1 MMRVPICGSELCE
14 TGAMVPVMRLC
25 RIVCAVVALVAL
37 GACASTAPT
46 AHKAPTARSSD
57 AAPYDF
63 KREGQVP
70 PVTPADSRAEA
81 DVEEMPMTQEGIE
94 VSEAEAPPA
103 DSTRAPVAADT
114 TADGFRVQ
122 VFASSDREVAENA
135 RGVAA
140 QRLRLPGYLDLEAG
154 VYKVRVGNFVTR
166 ADADKALATIRAA
179 DYADAWIVAS
189 KVVVARAQTR

>member
-1 MMRVPICGSELCE
+1 
-14 TGAMVPVMRLC
+14 MVTVMLLR
-25 RIVCAVVALVAL
+25 RIACASVAVVAL

-70 PVTPADSRAEA
+70 PVTPADSRSEA
-81 DVEEMPMTQEGIE
+81 DVEEIPMTQESID
-94 VSEAEAPPA
+94 VSEAEAPPV
-103 DSTRAPVAADT
+103 DSTRAPAAADT

-135 RGVAA
+135 RVVAS
-140 QRLRLPGYLDLEAG
+140 QRLRLPGYLDLEGG
-154 VYKVRVGNFVTR
+154 VYKVRVGDFVTR
-166 ADADKALATIRAA
+166 ADADRALATIRAA
-179 DYADAWIVAS
+179 DYADAWIVPS
-189 KVVVARAQTR
+189 KVVVARAQTP